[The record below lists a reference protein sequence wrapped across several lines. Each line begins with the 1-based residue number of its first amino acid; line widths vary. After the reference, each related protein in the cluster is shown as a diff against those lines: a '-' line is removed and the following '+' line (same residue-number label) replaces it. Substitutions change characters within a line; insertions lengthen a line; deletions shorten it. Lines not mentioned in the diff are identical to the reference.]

1 MAGLVQYNFTID
13 DTSPVLTYAPYADFN
28 GATGQGDGLQNGWQT
43 WYSASGYLSSS
54 EGPSPL
60 GESFHLTSLPEASVS
75 LSFYGTGVVLYGLTN
90 SSYDVV
96 FDGSLVPNTSLSQGV
111 FFSVSDAEPG
121 THNVSLIAKPDGED
135 QILSFN
141 RALVNSVVNTTSP
154 TPAALTVDNQNT
166 SAIWYTGDWTTSKVV
181 SDVPS
186 SGTPTPFHSTTASGA
201 SAALNFTGRAVALYG
216 SSTTN
221 HGPYSVT
228 LDGVRQIFNGSSQWL
243 LGNILLFY
251 QDGLDENSTHS
262 LNLTNLNDGDAL
274 TLNSVQI
281 TQFSSASGV
290 SVNSGVT
297 SGVSRVGA
305 IVGPLIAFIVLAGV
319 ISLYIWTKRRDKRN
333 PKKPERRSSITSS
346 IFLPQ
351 RFRRKY
357 NNREDPITPYVL
369 DFRRSSNIGIRSSVA
384 SSALSV
390 PRWDRARLNE
400 NIHGEKSLP
409 LPDIGIQPSEGT
421 QQETPPFIP
430 VTYLPSEA
438 DEPRSGFTRTSGSPP
453 APAYPP
459 PARPPISSSGRESSV
474 RSDDPSLIKRILELV
489 TQRIDHRPSS
499 TNISRNKS
507 SDRLPPYVEN
517 V

>member
-1 MAGLVQYNFTID
+1 MAGLVQYNFNFTID
-13 DTSPVLTYAPYADFN
+13 DTSPVLTYWPYADFK

-43 WYSASGYLSSS
+43 WYSASGYLSSP

-60 GESFHLTSLPEASVS
+60 GESFHLTSLPDASVS

-96 FDGSLVPNTSLSQGV
+96 FDGNLVPNTSLNQGV
-111 FFSVSDAEPG
+111 FFSVSDVEPG

-141 RALVNSVVNTTSP
+141 RALVNSVMNTTSATP
-154 TPAALTVDNQNT
+154 TTLTIDNQNT
-166 SAIWYTGDWTTSKVV
+166 SAISYTGDWTPSKIV

-186 SGTPTPFHSTTASGA
+186 SGSPTPFHSTTASGA

-216 SSTTN
+216 SSTTD

-228 LDGVRQIFNGSSQWL
+228 LDGVRQVFNGSSQWL
-243 LGNILLFY
+243 LGNMLLFY
-251 QDGLDENSTHS
+251 QDGLDENSTYS

-281 TQFSSASGV
+281 TQFSSASGA
-290 SVNSGVT
+290 SVNPDAT
-297 SGVSRVGA
+297 SGTSRVGA

-319 ISLYIWTKRRDKRN
+319 IGLYTWTKRRDKCN
-333 PKKPERRSSITSS
+333 PRKPERRSSITSS

-351 RFRRKY
+351 RFRCKH
-357 NNREDPITPYVL
+357 NGREDPITPYVL
-369 DFRRSSNIGIRSSVA
+369 DFRRPLTGGTRSSVA

-390 PRWDRARLNE
+390 TRWDHAQLNE
-400 NIHGEKSLP
+400 SVHGEKSLP
-409 LPDIGIQPSEGT
+409 LPDIGIQLLERI
-421 QQETPPFIP
+421 QRETP
-430 VTYLPSEA
+430 S
-438 DEPRSGFTRTSGSPP
+438 SPP
-453 APAYPP
+453 VPAYPP
-459 PARPPISSSGRESSV
+459 PAHPPISSSSGLESSM
-474 RSDDPSLIKRILELV
+474 RSDDPSQIERILELV
-489 TQRIDHRPSS
+489 TRRIDHRPSS
-499 TNISRNKS
+499 ISISRDDS
-507 SDRLPPYVEN
+507 SNRLPPYVES